1 MINPD
6 NKIKMN
12 KIMNAINEVK
22 MLAAQKGLTLTYLAE
37 YLSKHTNK
45 KYSLDSL
52 SKKLRANTIRYS
64 EMKIIA
70 QALNMELTIQDKK

>member
-6 NKIKMN
+6 NNIKMD

>member
-6 NKIKMN
+6 NNIKMD

-64 EMKIIA
+64 EMNFSYS
-70 QALNMELTIQDKK
+70 QLTSTTY

>member
-64 EMKIIA
+64 EMNFSYS
-70 QALNMELTIQDKK
+70 QLTSTTY

>member
-6 NKIKMN
+6 NNIKMN

-64 EMKIIA
+64 EMNFSYS
-70 QALNMELTIQDKK
+70 QLTSTTY

>member
-1 MINPD
+1 
-6 NKIKMN
+6 
-12 KIMNAINEVK
+12 MNAINEVK

-70 QALNMELTIQDKK
+70 QALNMELTIHDKK